1 MKNIANEGK
10 EDIIIL
16 RIQKSQKEEW
26 KKRCEKKKISLTS
39 LIINSVEG
47 RMMNDERRQVLAF
60 IENQDNIF
68 KKIETN
74 INQVARIVNGQ
85 KYISS
90 DQLKIFNL
98 QLENITQLKQQQN
111 EIFKKIYSIMSSDS

>member
-1 MKNIANEGK
+1 
-10 EDIIIL
+10 
-16 RIQKSQKEEW
+16 
-26 KKRCEKKKISLTS
+26 
-39 LIINSVEG
+39 
-47 RMMNDERRQVLAF
+47 MMNDERRQVLAF